1 MSKGERQNVL
11 LARAL
16 ISQPE
21 LLVLDEP
28 GTGLDVYAREQ
39 MLELVRTVAE
49 KTDVTIVYVT
59 HYPEEIQTD
68 IFKKCLTLKK
78 GRVFAQGDLV
88 DVMNNQTISALLE
101 IPVHVIQRNNVLGIE
116 MKGLPTVEVDKCL
129 NWEVR

>member
-1 MSKGERQNVL
+1 MYW

-59 HYPEEIQTD
+59 IIRKKFRR
-68 IFKKCLTLKK
+68 IFLK
-78 GRVFAQGDLV
+78 
-88 DVMNNQTISALLE
+88 
-101 IPVHVIQRNNVLGIE
+101 NV
-116 MKGLPTVEVDKCL
+116 
-129 NWEVR
+129 